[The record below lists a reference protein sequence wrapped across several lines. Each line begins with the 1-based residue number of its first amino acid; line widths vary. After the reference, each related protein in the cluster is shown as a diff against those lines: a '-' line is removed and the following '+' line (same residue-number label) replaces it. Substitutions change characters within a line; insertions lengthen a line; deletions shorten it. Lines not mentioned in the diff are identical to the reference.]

1 MSTPMAARARILV
14 VDDDPQARELV
25 QRNLAREGFE
35 VRAAADGSAGLEL
48 ARAWKPDLI
57 LLDVMMP
64 GRDGWAVLAELKADP
79 ALSSIPVIM
88 STMLENRE
96 LSFAMGAADYV
107 RKPIDWS
114 RLEGMLKRHAPEK
127 ARPVLVVE
135 DDAASRDML
144 VRLVE
149 KAGLAA
155 RAAKDGKEALEI
167 VAVERPQLILLDL
180 MMPQVDGFDF
190 VERLRANE
198 LGADIP
204 VLVVTAKSLTSED
217 LERLNGKVAEI
228 LRKGS
233 FPQDELVERIRALVP
248 PAE

>member
-1 MSTPMAARARILV
+1 MAASVLI
-14 VDDDPQARELV
+14 VDDEPNIVLSLEFLMRQAGYDVRV
-25 QRNLAREGFE
+25 ARDGDAALAAVAER
-35 VRAAADGSAGLEL
+35 V
-48 ARAWKPDLI
+48 PDLV

-127 ARPVLVVE
+127 ARPGLVVE

-233 FPQDELVERIRALVP
+233 FPQDELVARIRALVP